1 MKKINIKIADY
12 FIVGF
17 ILALGLAGLWFN
29 VQGAGATAGSQK
41 YAVIYLENE
50 VVAELSLS
58 PGDSFAYTFNFGEG
72 KEHTAEVEIEDRM
85 IRMLPMGEDLCPRGI
100 CSHTGWIEHS
110 YEHIVCLPNQIK
122 ISFVE
127 GAADLDGRDLD
138 GVTY

>member
-1 MKKINIKIADY
+1 MKKIKIKILDY

-17 ILALGLAGLWFN
+17 ILTLGLTGLWFN
-29 VQGAGATAGSQK
+29 VQSAGASGQK

-50 VVAELSLS
+50 QITELSLS
-58 PGDSFAYTFNFGEG
+58 PGESFEYTFSFGEEE
-72 KEHTAEVEIEDRM
+72 EHTAKVEIDDRK
-85 IRMLPMGEDLCPRGI
+85 IRMLPMGEELCPRGI

-122 ISFVE
+122 VSFVE
-127 GAADLDGRDLD
+127 GTADTDERDLD